1 MSGDIDRGSNP
12 RVEGRR
18 GFRWRVETALALATF
33 SCSRVREERGDG
45 VKHSTT
51 PDGQGVT
58 TRSPV
63 NQKTNPSSPT
73 DEFPRIVD
81 RDSTFART
89 TSAST
94 RYTLP
99 WITESASIPFCAR
112 ETPLLP
118 TRQPVLPVSLVVTRQ
133 IRLDTSVHR
142 RFRFFFL
149 VGDQVCDLRENVCR
163 VSLRVAWLCYETH
176 YVSIIICHVTIFHF
190 IFLLAEEQFL
200 LFRFDLRFRVNGME
214 PRHLVVHPA
223 FRPGICVDLLIKSRS
238 KNLA

>member
-1 MSGDIDRGSNP
+1 MVKSDLISGLGWATIVWEFLGSIGVENGPVRAASGSKVAISPCQEPESGMSGDIDRGSNP

-58 TRSPV
+58 TRSSV

-118 TRQPVLPVSLVVTRQ
+118 TRQPVLPVSLVVTR
-133 IRLDTSVHR
+133 
-142 RFRFFFL
+142 
-149 VGDQVCDLRENVCR
+149 
-163 VSLRVAWLCYETH
+163 
-176 YVSIIICHVTIFHF
+176 
-190 IFLLAEEQFL
+190 
-200 LFRFDLRFRVNGME
+200 
-214 PRHLVVHPA
+214 
-223 FRPGICVDLLIKSRS
+223 
-238 KNLA
+238 